1 MTLRNNTKKR
11 KFLFIQVR
19 IIASF
24 KKKNSSICRY
34 YFFLG
39 LEVRN
44 PSSQEQKAELRRPAL
59 FE

>member
-24 KKKNSSICRY
+24 KKKIAAYVDTIFSWD
-34 YFFLG
+34 
-39 LEVRN
+39 
-44 PSSQEQKAELRRPAL
+44 
-59 FE
+59 